1 MVRSSVAASNDELRS
16 AIQRADNAAVKAPAA
31 QGRSLG
37 SLVDNDGA
45 IAEFQADERQREN
58 LAALE
63 RIAAEVR
70 REELAREGAG

>member
-1 MVRSSVAASNDELRS
+1 M
-16 AIQRADNAAVKAPAA
+16 
-31 QGRSLG
+31 
-37 SLVDNDGA
+37 DNDGA